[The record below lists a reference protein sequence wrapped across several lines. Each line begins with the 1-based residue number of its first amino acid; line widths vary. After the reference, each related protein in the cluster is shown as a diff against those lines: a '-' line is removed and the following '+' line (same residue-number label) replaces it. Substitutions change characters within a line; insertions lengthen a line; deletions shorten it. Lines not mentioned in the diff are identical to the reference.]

1 MEPPSPNE
9 IIKLMK
15 NPKYHPMRAREIL
28 KRLGVPKE
36 SRKNFKKVLTRLVH
50 EGTVKRIRGGRYV
63 LSDAV
68 GENGDVEE
76 IGEVKEEIKSLPNN
90 SLQGMPRDGRIL
102 GKFMR
107 TGKTG
112 VVLPKNG
119 KIPSLTIKLS
129 EVKGLRSGS
138 LVVAETL
145 RLSKRSGRPIGK
157 VVDVLGRAGSLD
169 VEKKGL
175 FADYN
180 LPQEFPS
187 EVVKEAEEI
196 PSQILPEDLVGRVD
210 LRGIL
215 TVTID
220 NDTAKDFDDAVAI
233 SRLDSSYK
241 LWVSI
246 ADVSYYV
253 KLGSVVDNEALQRGT
268 STYLPESVIPMLPE
282 RLSNHICS
290 LVSREDRLTK
300 TVEMDFN
307 QQGMMVDFKVYNSV
321 IRSEARLTYT
331 QVSEMLEKK
340 RRFSKQDK
348 ELFESLKV
356 MKELYEKIRER
367 AIEMGKLDFNIAEPE
382 LVRDELGRTI
392 DVVKSQRNIAHG
404 IIEEFMI
411 SANKAVAELT
421 FRSKIPSIY
430 RIHELPD
437 YTSLNELAG
446 ALNKLGYFL
455 RVDTRLKSLD
465 IQQVILESK
474 GTPEELAI
482 NTMLLRSLKR
492 AVYSTEVKGHFGLAL
507 DHYTH
512 FTSPIR
518 RYPDLVVHRI
528 INSLINGRRVS
539 YDEESLEWIAS
550 HSSTRER
557 FAVEVERAATNLERV
572 FMMKSHVGEE
582 FDGFV
587 ISILPFGIFIELKTV
602 FVEGFV
608 PREKI
613 RRGRWFEIGHHV
625 RVRVIE
631 ADVERRRITLEL
643 VS

>member
-1 MEPPSPNE
+1 MKLPSPDE
-9 IIKLMK
+9 IIRLMK
-15 NPKYHPMRAREIL
+15 KPKYYPLRAREIF
-28 KRLGVPKE
+28 KRLAVPKE
-36 SRKNFKKVLTRLVH
+36 SRKIFKKILRKLVL
-50 EGTVKRIRGGRYV
+50 EGKVTRIRGGRYV
-63 LSDAV
+63 LSDGV
-68 GENGDVEE
+68 GEVGDVEK
-76 IGEVKEEIKSLPNN
+76 IREVKEENKPLPTN
-90 SLQGMPRDGRIL
+90 SLNRMPREGKIL
-102 GKFMR
+102 GKFIR

-112 VVLPKNG
+112 IVLPKNG
-119 KIPSLTIKLS
+119 RIPSLIVKLN

-157 VVDVLGRAGSLD
+157 VVDVLGKAGTLD

-175 FADYN
+175 FVDYN
-180 LPQEFPS
+180 LPEEFPS
-187 EVVKEAEEI
+187 EVMKESQEI
-196 PSQILPEDLVGRVD
+196 PSQILEEDLAGRVD
-210 LRGIL
+210 LRGFLI
-215 TVTID
+215 VTID
-220 NDTAKDFDDAVAI
+220 NDTAKDFDDAVGI
-233 SRLDSSYK
+233 SQTDSGYK

-246 ADVSYYV
+246 ADVPYYV
-253 KLGSVVDNEALQRGT
+253 KIGTAVDNEALQRGT
-268 STYLPESVIPMLPE
+268 SIYLPESVIPMLPE

-290 LVSREDRLTK
+290 LVPSEDRLTK
-300 TVEMDFN
+300 TVEMDFD
-307 QQGMMVDFKVYNSV
+307 QQGIMVNFKIYNSV
-321 IRSEARLTYT
+321 IRSGARLTYT

-340 RRFSKQDK
+340 RRFIKKDK
-348 ELFESLKV
+348 ELVDSLKI

-367 AIEMGKLDFNIAEPE
+367 SIAAGKLDFNIAEPE
-382 LVRDELGRTI
+382 LIRDELGRTV

-411 SANKAVAELT
+411 AANNAVAEFI
-421 FRSKIPSIY
+421 FRSRSPSIY

-437 YTSLNELAG
+437 IAPLKELAA

-465 IQQVILESK
+465 IQKVIFESK
-474 GTPEELAI
+474 DTPEELAV

-528 INSLINGRRVS
+528 INSLINGRRVP
-539 YDEESLEWIAS
+539 YDEESLEWIAT
-550 HSSTRER
+550 HSSARER
-557 FAVEVERAATNLERV
+557 FAVEVEREARNLERV

-582 FDGFV
+582 FEGFV
-587 ISILPFGIFIELKTV
+587 ISILPFGIFVELKEI

-613 RRGRWFEIGHHV
+613 RRGRWFEIGHQV